1 LRRGS
6 FARWNGVAEFSE
18 DGSEM
23 GMLSEKA
30 YLWVEGKERI
40 ECMFNPSELSFS
52 VSASWDDCQAK
63 PGQSAPQ
70 LQFSAGQAGTMTLN
84 LFFDT
89 TNSGK
94 SVTTT
99 TNKIINLTKV
109 DPGLSGFSKLK
120 NNGRPPV
127 VTFHWGRF
135 RSFESV
141 VTSVEVNYVHFSKWG
156 DPLRARV
163 AVTLKQ
169 FADDS
174 EFPAQNPTS
183 GTPAPQRS
191 HLVQPG
197 ETLDR
202 IAWKHYGDAT
212 KWRAIAAANQVRDPF
227 SVRPGTMIDIP
238 TVDT

>member
-1 LRRGS
+1 MGM
-6 FARWNGVAEFSE
+6 FSTKAYLEVE
-18 DGSEM
+18 DGS
-23 GMLSEKA
+23 K
-30 YLWVEGKERI
+30 I
-40 ECMFNPSELSFS
+40 ECMFNPNELSFS
-52 VSASWDDCQAK
+52 VSAAWDDGESK
-63 PGQSAPQ
+63 PGQSVPQ
-70 LQFSAGQAGTMTLN
+70 LEFSSGQAGTMTLN

-89 TNSGK
+89 TSSGE

-109 DPGLSGFSKLK
+109 STKVSGYDKSK
-120 NNGRPPV
+120 NNGRPPW
-127 VTFHWGRF
+127 VTFHWGKF
-135 RSFESV
+135 RSFKSV
-141 VTSVEVNYVHFSKWG
+141 VTDVEVNYVHFSMSG

-174 EFPAQNPTS
+174 KFPSQNPTS

-191 HLVQPG
+191 HMVQPG

-202 IAWKHYGDAT
+202 IAWQHYGDAT
-212 KWRAIAAANQVRDPF
+212 KWRAIASANHVRDPF
-227 SVRPGTMIDIP
+227 SIRPGTMLDIP